1 MTESSAATALAA
13 GSDGNDNMNAPTK
26 IGFIGCGTIA
36 VAIATGIATQ
46 SKIQIESITVSK
58 RSEQKSKLLAET
70 FPDLVAIQEDNQKIL
85 DGADLIF
92 LCVLPQLTAE
102 ILKNLKFDNERHT
115 LVSLVSTA
123 KLEDVVQDSKLD
135 ATKVSKMI
143 CLPSIARHQGVS
155 LHCCPTKNR
164 FLTSLFQATGGVST
178 LQSEPELEAA
188 MMTTCVM
195 GPIYGMMKHGRDWL
209 TQHTNLSAAEASELV
224 VKQYVG
230 AVLDA
235 EKDCDQPTRLEDLIE
250 EQTPGGINE
259 QALRNMEQMG
269 GMETQTKVMDAIL
282 SRIRGESD
290 GSVSS

>member
-1 MTESSAATALAA
+1 MTESSSTTALAA
-13 GSDGNDNMNAPTK
+13 GSDGNPTK

-36 VAIATGIATQ
+36 FAIATGIATQ
-46 SKIQIESITVSK
+46 SKIKIESIAVSK

-70 FPDLVAIQEDNQKIL
+70 FPDLVTVQEENQKIL
-85 DGADLIF
+85 DENDLIF
-92 LCVLPQLTAE
+92 LCVLPQLTSE
-102 ILKNLKFDNERHT
+102 ILKNLKFDTKRHT
-115 LVSLVSTA
+115 LVSLASTT
-123 KLEDVVQDSKLD
+123 KLDDLVRDSKLD
-135 ATKVSKMI
+135 ATRVSKMI
-143 CLPSIARHQGVS
+143 CLPSIARHQGIS
-155 LHCCPTKNR
+155 LHCCPTKNP
-164 FLTSLFQATGGVST
+164 FLTSLFEATGGVTT
-178 LQSEPELEAA
+178 LESESGLEAA

-230 AVLDA
+230 AVLEA
-235 EKDCDQPTRLEDLIE
+235 ERDCDQPNRLEDLVA

-259 QALRNMEQMG
+259 QALRNMEQLG

-290 GSVSS
+290 GSVVP